1 MRNVKLDSKKNSDT
15 TSPTKRQLLRA
26 RKSERSVLADQA
38 ADAKTAM
45 IQTLHDMK
53 ETLKRVADVP
63 ATAKQHPW
71 LVVGSAVAAGFA
83 TGALLT
89 HSPRRRIEKKLSK
102 LETESVSSCQARE
115 TTRTK
120 KSFLFS
126 TLGDALT
133 GILKMLVQSAIA
145 AATAAAT
152 AAAVVQDQPPVE
164 TLPPHDSTES
174 FE

>member
-1 MRNVKLDSKKNSDT
+1 MIET
-15 TSPTKRQLLRA
+15 LR
-26 RKSERSVLADQA
+26 
-38 ADAKTAM
+38 
-45 IQTLHDMK
+45 DMK

-71 LVVGSAVAAGFA
+71 LVVGSALAAGFA

-89 HSPRRRIEKKLSK
+89 PSPRRRIEKKLSK
-102 LETESVSSCQARE
+102 SETESVSSYQGRE

-126 TLGDALT
+126 TLGDAVA
-133 GILKMLVQSAIA
+133 GILKMFVQSAIA

-152 AAAVVQDQPPVE
+152 AAAVVQDQPPAE
-164 TLPPHDSTES
+164 TILPLDSTES